1 MIGGTPYSEDSYKM
15 IFDQGGWLSTGSD
28 AYDFM
33 SVAPLAITSTTTN
46 DSDFVQPFARFAGF
60 GDQDGFG
67 RYLDIII
74 ADPANAG
81 GNSIIKENDF
91 SIGWSDY
98 NEDNTSPGLV
108 LAPYSASN
116 SNAGIRID
124 VSGNVGVGI
133 SDPRSVLDISG
144 DLTLRQRDIYLDT
157 TNNTGIGWYGTS
169 SKLFSGKDISG
180 GAVVYG
186 SNGGALGIRNGLTEN
201 IAVRWIP
208 DSANNT
214 LVLVDGKI
222 KAREVQIKTNVWADY
237 VFAKNY
243 NLMSL
248 GQLEQYIKV
257 NKHLPDVITE
267 KEAVDKGVNLG
278 DMQTVLLKKIEEIS
292 LYLIEL
298 KKENDNLK
306 EANDVLKKR
315 VDAIENTT
323 K

>member
-1 MIGGTPYSEDSYKM
+1 M
-15 IFDQGGWLSTGSD
+15 
-28 AYDFM
+28 
-33 SVAPLAITSTTTN
+33 
-46 DSDFVQPFARFAGF
+46 
-60 GDQDGFG
+60 
-67 RYLDIII
+67 
-74 ADPANAG
+74 
-81 GNSIIKENDF
+81 
-91 SIGWSDY
+91 
-98 NEDNTSPGLV
+98 
-108 LAPYSASN
+108 
-116 SNAGIRID
+116 
-124 VSGNVGVGI
+124 
-133 SDPRSVLDISG
+133 
-144 DLTLRQRDIYLDT
+144 
-157 TNNTGIGWYGTS
+157 
-169 SKLFSGKDISG
+169 
-180 GAVVYG
+180 VYG

-315 VDAIENTT
+315 VDAIESTT